1 MRKIAAHYALIGG
14 ELRRNIVI
22 SVDDNR
28 QIVAIDEVASLDSCA
43 SVEFFPGILIPGM
56 INAHCHLELSY
67 LHGAIVEGSGFA
79 GFARA
84 IGAVRNNFSTEERLR
99 AASVADA
106 VMWEQGIEAIID
118 IANDELV
125 MPIKTRSRIEYLTLF
140 EAFGLTTQQLDNHR
154 DMTSKWAQSSITPHS
169 TYSLQDGI
177 FRSAVKANNTTLS
190 IHFLES
196 KDEVEL
202 YHNEG
207 SLHQWYDRMG
217 WECDF
222 LHYATPA
229 ERITASITPEK
240 RVVLVHGCEAT
251 AIDIERISTH
261 FTTPATWAL
270 CPESNRYIS
279 GSKPPVELLRTK
291 GAKIAIGTD
300 SLASARELSMVE
312 NMRLMGDV
320 PLTELLRWATKNGAE
335 AMGLDAKLGSIE
347 VGKKPGIVLL
357 ENCDLHNLRLTPE
370 SRTRRIL

>member
-106 VMWEQGIEAIID
+106 DMWEQGIEAVID

-125 MPIKTRSRIEYLTLF
+125 MPIKTRSRIEYQTLF

-154 DMTSKWAQSSITPHS
+154 DMASKWAHSSITPHS

-279 GSKPPVELLRTK
+279 GSNPPVELLRTK

-312 NMRLMGDV
+312 NMRLLGDV
-320 PLTELLRWATKNGAE
+320 PLNELLTWATKSGAE
-335 AMGLDAKLGSIE
+335 AMGLDDKLGSIE
-347 VGKKPGIVLL
+347 VGKTPGIVLL
-357 ENCDLHNLRLTPE
+357 ENADLHNLRLTPE

>member
-79 GFARA
+79 SFARA

>member
-1 MRKIAAHYALIGG
+1 MRKIAAHYALIGD

-106 VMWEQGIEAIID
+106 DMWEQGIEAVID

-154 DMTSKWAQSSITPHS
+154 DMASKWAQSSITPHS

-196 KDEVEL
+196 KDEMEL

>member
-106 VMWEQGIEAIID
+106 DMWEQGIEAVID

>member
-1 MRKIAAHYALIGG
+1 MRKIAAHYALVGG

-28 QIVAIDEVASLDSCA
+28 QIVAIDEVTSLDSCA

-56 INAHCHLELSY
+56 VNAHCHLELAY
-67 LHGAIVEGSGFA
+67 LRGAIAEGSGFA

-84 IGAVRNNFSTEERLR
+84 IGAVRNNFTEEQRLH

-106 VMWEQGIEAIID
+106 EMWEQGVEAILD
-118 IANDELV
+118 IANDELI
-125 MPIKTRSRIEYLTLF
+125 MPIKERSHIEYLTLF
-140 EAFGLTTQQLDNHR
+140 EAFGLTTQNIDNHKY
-154 DMTSKWAQSSITPHS
+154 MASKWKQSSVTPHS

-177 FRSAVKANNTTLS
+177 FRSSVEANNSTLS
-190 IHFLES
+190 VHFLES

-207 SLHQWYDRMG
+207 SLKQWYDKMG

-229 ERITASITPEK
+229 ERIAESIPRDK

-251 AIDIERISTH
+251 ATDIERINTY

-279 GSKPPVELLRTK
+279 GSKPPVKLLHTK

-312 NMRLMGDV
+312 NMRLLGDI
-320 PLTELLRWATKNGAE
+320 PLTELLTWATKNGAE

-347 VGKKPGIVLL
+347 VGKTPGIVLL
-357 ENCDLHNLRLTPE
+357 EECDLHNLRLTPE

>member
-106 VMWEQGIEAIID
+106 DMWEQGIEAVID

-125 MPIKTRSRIEYLTLF
+125 MPIKTRSRIEYQTLF

-154 DMTSKWAQSSITPHS
+154 DMASKWAQSSITPHS

-279 GSKPPVELLRTK
+279 GSNPPVELLRTK

-312 NMRLMGDV
+312 NMRLLGDV
-320 PLTELLRWATKNGAE
+320 PLNELLTWATKSGAE
-335 AMGLDAKLGSIE
+335 AMGLDDKLGSIE
-347 VGKKPGIVLL
+347 VGKTPGIVLL
-357 ENCDLHNLRLTPE
+357 ENADLHNLRLTPE

>member
-22 SVDDNR
+22 CVDDNR

-79 GFARA
+79 SFARA

>member
-140 EAFGLTTQQLDNHR
+140 EAFGLTIQQLDNHR